1 MLNGCNELNEINMNI
16 KKYHRYYIRYLFKNN
31 ISQGKFDAVDNFK
44 VRFGKNI
51 KFNLTNLDIN

>member
-1 MLNGCNELNEINMNI
+1 MNI

-44 VRFGKNI
+44 ARFGKNI